1 MLNPI
6 CMQLYVKTAKQ
17 TKVERKRRMR
27 RVQRWLAIML
37 AAIMALGC
45 ITTVY
50 AAPDDITVYLDVTYG
65 QTEAREMLDMIND
78 FRTGNDAWCWN
89 EDDTERLKFDNLK
102 ELDYDYDLEQ
112 IAMQRAAELVV
123 YYAHTRPDGS
133 DSLSAIPGWGS
144 SVWGYAENIAIG
156 YTSAEEVFTA
166 WQETNK
172 SYTGQGHRRNMLG
185 ENYNRV
191 GIGHAV
197 YNGVE
202 CWVQEFTNSR
212 TSLPAV
218 TEPNDQ
224 TTTVQ
229 IDVSTNNIKSLTLK
243 SIEGLTMQL
252 DGSVDLPMV
261 EGTMRLYGTWSSM
274 PSATVEVMPDWTVA
288 DSSIAAIENGK
299 LVAKSAGSTTI
310 SASVAG
316 QTVTTS
322 VTVTKI
328 PLDTADVSLSQ
339 DIFSYVGKAIE
350 PVPTVTLDGKTLAAG
365 TDYIVSYENNKNV
378 GKASVIITGTG
389 SYSGSVKKNFIITE
403 CTHEWDEGTV
413 TTPAGCESNGIM
425 TYTCKLCG
433 DTKTESIPAEGHK
446 WDNGI
451 VTIPAG
457 CETSGVK
464 TYTCTVCEDT
474 YTEEI
479 AATGHSFSE
488 WTESKAPTCTEEGQE
503 ARTCGTCGKVETR
516 SVNALGHDYDDG
528 VITTEPTCTK
538 EGVKTYICERCGD
551 NYTESVG
558 ALGHD
563 FGAWVTV
570 TSPTCTD
577 QGSEQRTCVR
587 CRFTET
593 RNTDATGHDWESDY
607 TVDKQPTCTEDGSQ
621 SIHCSKCEAV
631 KDTQVI
637 PALGHNWN
645 DGVETT
651 APGCETPGEKTYTCQ
666 RCGDTYTEPIPAL
679 EHEWNDGIITT
690 EPTCTDAGVKTFT
703 CGHCGDTKT
712 EPVTALGHDYGE
724 WTVTKPATCT
734 EVGEKTRTC
743 SRCGDV
749 ETETI
754 AMIPH
759 TWDSGVIT
767 TEPTC
772 TAEGV
777 KTFTCNVCG
786 KTRTESV
793 EKAPHTPVTDAAVE
807 ATCENTGLTEGSHCS
822 VCGDVLTAQEI
833 VPAKGH
839 TWNEGVVT
847 KDPTCTETGIMTY
860 TCTSCGKT
868 KTDSIDALGHDFG
881 AWETVTSSTCTDQGS
896 EKRVCSRCK
905 YTETRNLDASGHIWE
920 SDYTIDKE
928 PTCTTEGSESIH
940 CSNCDAVKDAQAIS
954 ALGHSW
960 DEGVVTKAATCT
972 ATGEKTYTCSRCGD
986 TYTETLPLAAH
997 TLQWVTD
1004 KEATETEEGSR
1015 HEECTVCGWI
1025 GKTETIPA
1033 LETEPTETPET
1044 DLNNSGSGNAN
1055 NTNGNGNGNS
1065 GNNTSANTSNTN
1077 TTANANTSAS
1087 TTRAGSAATARN
1099 TDQVNSPKTGD
1110 NSLIYVYVVIAVLA
1124 VGVMAILLVVKKRK
1138 A

>member
-1 MLNPI
+1 
-6 CMQLYVKTAKQ
+6 
-17 TKVERKRRMR
+17 
-27 RVQRWLAIML
+27 ML
-37 AAIMALGC
+37 AVIMALGC
-45 ITTVY
+45 VTTVY
-50 AAPDDITVYLDVTYG
+50 AEPDQTNQFTIQTSVRYE
-65 QTEAREMLDMIND
+65 QTEARRMLDMINE
-78 FRTGNDAWCWN
+78 FRTGENAWYWNSDNTTKTWMNDLS
-89 EDDTERLKFDNLK
+89 EYK
-102 ELDYDYDLEQ
+102 YDYTLEKL
-112 IAMQRAAELVV
+112 AMQRAAEVALNFD
-123 YYAHTRPDGS
+123 HTRPDGNS
-133 DSLSAIPGWGS
+133 CNSISGRIS
-144 SVWGYAENIAIG
+144 AENIAAG
-156 YTSAEEVFTA
+156 KRTAEDTFTQ
-166 WQETNK
+166 WQEEDSNY
-172 SYTGQGHRRNMLG
+172 SGQGHRRAMLS
-185 ENYNRV
+185 NRYTAV
-191 GIGHAV
+191 GIACV
-197 YNGVE
+197 FYNGYFY
-202 CWVQEFTNSR
+202 WVQEFGN
-212 TSLPAV
+212 AV
-218 TEPNDQ
+218 DTEATEPNNSE
-224 TTTVQ
+224 TTVN
-229 IDVSTNNIKSLTLK
+229 IDVN
-243 SIEGLTMQL
+243 
-252 DGSVDLPMV
+252 
-261 EGTMRLYGTWSSM
+261 SSM
-274 PSATVEVMPDWTVA
+274 IKEINLSQPSTIEIEVGENVTAPTIEASIRMVSGWPSYKSHTVTVCPEWTST
-288 DSSIAAIENGK
+288 DSKIIDFNEDGE
-299 LVAKSAGSTTI
+299 LEAKGVG
-310 SASVAG
+310 SASITANVGSQNVTVPVKVTEISLAG
-316 QTVTTS
+316 AS
-322 VTVTKI
+322 VT
-328 PLDTADVSLSQ
+328 LQQ
-339 DIFSYVGKAIE
+339 DSWSYIGRPIE
-350 PVPTVTLDGKTLAAG
+350 PVPTVVLNGKTLTAG
-365 TDYIVSYENNKNV
+365 TDYTVSYENNTNV
-378 GKASVIITGTG
+378 GTASVIITGTG

-451 VTIPAG
+451 VTTPAG

-464 TYTCTVCEDT
+464 TYTCTVCGDT

-488 WTESKAPTCTEEGQE
+488 WTESNAPTCTEEGQE

-516 SVNALGHDYDDG
+516 SVDALGHDYDDG

-538 EGVKTYICERCGD
+538 EGVKTYTCERCGD
-551 NYTESVG
+551 KYTESVG
-558 ALGHD
+558 ALDHD
-563 FGAWVTV
+563 FGEWVTV

-577 QGSEQRTCVR
+577 QGSEQRTCGR
-587 CRFTET
+587 CGFTET

-703 CGHCGDTKT
+703 CGRCGDTKT

-734 EVGEKTRTC
+734 KVGEKTRTC
-743 SRCGDV
+743 SRCEDV

-777 KTFTCNVCG
+777 KTFTCNVCH
-786 KTRTESV
+786 KTRKEPV
-793 EKAPHTPVTDAAVE
+793 EKVPHTPVTDAAVE

-822 VCGDVLTAQEI
+822 VCEDVLTAQEI

-839 TWNEGVVT
+839 T
-847 KDPTCTETGIMTY
+847 
-860 TCTSCGKT
+860 
-868 KTDSIDALGHDFG
+868 
-881 AWETVTSSTCTDQGS
+881 
-896 EKRVCSRCK
+896 
-905 YTETRNLDASGHIWE
+905 WE

-1055 NTNGNGNGNS
+1055 NTNGNGSGNS

-1138 A
+1138 ALE